1 METDAG
7 EGGAAVHLDTVSG
20 KQGGRSEEG
29 PFSITLTCT
38 VSLLTPVSFQE
49 GRLRRGNACLVFML
63 GSLLLWS
70 HLLEMEPPPGH
81 WSRGDGE
88 ILRVLIWG

>member
-1 METDAG
+1 MWIWQLGREVLRSTWTLPLERKKVSRGALFYNTDLY
-7 EGGAAVHLDTVSG
+7 H
-20 KQGGRSEEG
+20 
-29 PFSITLTCT
+29 FSLC
-38 VSLLTPVSFQE
+38 PVSFQE

-81 WSRGDGE
+81 WSREDGE

>member
-1 METDAG
+1 MWMWQLGREVLPSTWTPPLGRTEEVSRGALFYNTD
-7 EGGAAVHLDTVSG
+7 
-20 KQGGRSEEG
+20 R
-29 PFSITLTCT
+29 II
-38 VSLLTPVSFQE
+38 SLLTPVSFQE

-81 WSRGDGE
+81 WSREDGE